1 MSNKSTDYTPATWV
15 CFTILGF
22 MLFAM
27 CSAIFITGQQLHI
40 TMLTAMGFCILML
53 VLTGCPYKKLE
64 LAIISSGELTIPT
77 LLILYTIGAVMGSW
91 IASGTVPMIIY
102 WGLKLI
108 NPSIF
113 LCTACLACVIT
124 SLATGSS
131 WSTVGTVGVAL
142 MGVGMGLGVNP
153 AMTAGA
159 VVSGAAFGDKMSPM
173 SDTTNV
179 APAVAGAD
187 LFDHIRAMLFTGGP
201 ALVLALIGFLVLGFS
216 HGGNADDA
224 TIASILSSL
233 ETIFNLNF
241 MTLIPVILVIGL
253 AILKFPAMPTLLISA
268 LVAAALAI
276 VMQGQSISSIM
287 SIMENGFVSKTGNA
301 AIDTLLSRGG
311 MFSMHYTASL
321 TVIVMAFG
329 SILEKCG
336 ILDNIL
342 NKMKVMTR
350 TVGTMVAT
358 TVLVEILLNLITA
371 SQYMTLILGGKL
383 MMPAY
388 KEKDML
394 PQCLSRTLEDSGT
407 VTSLLIPWNL
417 CGAFATAAVG
427 VNSFEY
433 LPFALFNWICPLIA
447 IVWGFTG
454 MFQWK
459 TGQIPSKRT
468 YRSNEEIANAMVAEA
483 EALEEEA
490 NLEPYGVRDANKDD
504 KR

>member
-1 MSNKSTDYTPATWV
+1 MESKTYFKPKLWV
-15 CFTILGF
+15 CFVIMAFLVA
-22 MLFAM
+22 AM

-40 TMLTAMGFCILML
+40 TMLTCMGFCILML
-53 VLTGCPYKKLE
+53 VATGCPYKTIEK
-64 LAIISSGELTIPT
+64 AIIDSGELTIPT

-113 LCTACLACVIT
+113 LVTACLACMLT
-124 SLATGSS
+124 AMATGSS
-131 WSTVGTVGVAL
+131 WSTIGTVGVAL
-142 MGVGMGLGVNP
+142 MGVGMGLGMNP

-187 LFDHIRAMLFTGGP
+187 LFDHIKAMCTTGGP
-201 ALVLALIGFLVLGFS
+201 AIVLALVGFFALGMS
-216 HGGNADDA
+216 HSGNASSE
-224 TIASILSSL
+224 TISQILSSL
-233 ETIFNLNF
+233 EGIFNLNIT
-241 MTLIPVILVIGL
+241 TLVPIILVLAL

-268 LVAAALAI
+268 LVAALFAVLF
-276 VMQGQSISSIM
+276 QGQSISGIM
-287 SIMENGFVSKTGNA
+287 SIMENGFTSETGFYE
-301 AIDTLLSRGG
+301 IDKLLSRGG

-336 ILDNIL
+336 VLDEILST
-342 NKMKVMTR
+342 MKGLTR
-350 TVGTMVAT
+350 TVGTMVCT
-358 TVLVEILLNLITA
+358 TVIVEVLLNLITA

-383 MMPAY
+383 MMPVY
-388 KEKDML
+388 REKDML

-417 CGAFATAAVG
+417 CGAFASAALG
-427 VNSFEY
+427 VHCFSY
-433 LPFALFNWICPLIA
+433 LPFALFNWICPVVA
-447 IVWGFTG
+447 IVWGFVG
-454 MFQWK
+454 LFQWK
-459 TGQIPSKRT
+459 TGQKPSKKT
-468 YRSNEEIANAMVAEA
+468 YHDSEEVA
-483 EALEEEA
+483 
-490 NLEPYGVRDANKDD
+490 K
-504 KR
+504 